1 MKNSMNTGSTEKP
14 IRAVSRALRVMQAIN
29 RHGALNMTKIS
40 EAAGLAYP
48 TTCRLVQT
56 LVTEGVIE
64 REPGRKY
71 YRPTALA
78 QSLSCG
84 YHARSRL
91 VAIAR
96 RHIEQLTRRTSWPV
110 SLSSRVGSQ
119 MVIQDSTHALTTLT
133 FSEYPPGFSLPILS
147 CASGLAYLAAL
158 DRDEREE
165 LLSQIDDID
174 TTNPL
179 IRMIQS
185 NSDTYFERVRN
196 EGYAAFVRNQHTK
209 DPGKTSSFAVAL
221 RHGDEVVGSLALI
234 FFSSSMSVVEA
245 FEKFGDDVKDIQQKI
260 SDDLLEMKLYQP
272 SELTI
277 HDISI

>member
-1 MKNSMNTGSTEKP
+1 METLEKNKP
-14 IRAVSRALRVMQAIN
+14 IRSVSRALRVLQAIN
-29 RHGALNMTKIS
+29 RHGTLNMTKIS

-56 LVTEGVIE
+56 LVSEGVIE
-64 REPGRKY
+64 REPGRKF

-84 YHARSRL
+84 YQARSRM

-96 RHIEQLTRRTSWPV
+96 RHIEELTRQTGWPV

-133 FSEYPPGFSLPILS
+133 FSEYPPGFSLPLLS
-147 CASGLAYLAAL
+147 CASGLAYLSAL
-158 DRDEREE
+158 ESSEREA
-165 LLSQIDDID
+165 LLAQLDDID
-174 TTNPL
+174 LNNPL

-185 NSDTYFERVRN
+185 NSDAYFERVRQ
-196 EGYAAFVRNQHTK
+196 EGYAAFVKNQHTK
-209 DPGKTSSFAVAL
+209 DPGKTSSFAVPL
-221 RHGDEVVGSLALI
+221 FHGDDVVGSLALI

-245 FEKFGDDVKDIQQKI
+245 YEQYGAQVREAQTAI
-260 SDDLLEMKLYQP
+260 SDDLLRMKLFKV
-272 SELTI
+272 SDLTLQ
-277 HDISI
+277 DVSI